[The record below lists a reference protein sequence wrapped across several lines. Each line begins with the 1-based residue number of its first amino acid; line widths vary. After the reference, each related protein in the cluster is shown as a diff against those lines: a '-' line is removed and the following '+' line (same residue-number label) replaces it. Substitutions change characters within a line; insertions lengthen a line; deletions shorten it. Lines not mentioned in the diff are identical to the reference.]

1 MPLTQKESRNVRL
14 LGNSGLNGFRNGG
27 QVTVLKRGGEYYA
40 FVGHMQGMGTT
51 IVNVTDPR
59 KPKVISQIPVP
70 ENTHSH
76 KVRVCGDVMLVNNEQ
91 LSGKKWEAGLRL
103 YDISDPARPI
113 ETSFFQT
120 AGKGVH
126 RFWVDCDKKLA
137 YISTEMDG
145 YLKAIFVVVDFS
157 NSRKPR
163 EVSRWWLP
171 GQWTEGGEKP
181 FWDTMKQSYH
191 HHHPIVLGG
200 RAYLGYWD
208 AGFVILDVSDIRKP
222 RLVSRGDYS
231 PAYGGVFHTALPLDR
246 PIMGRRWMIGFQ
258 ESILPPAREG
268 KKLMWVVDVTAEANP
283 VPVATFDVPVK
294 DPEKLDERFGPH
306 QPHEDV
312 HLKDNLVY
320 AAWFGGGLRV
330 VDISNPY
337 QPKEVGYYLP
347 RCECQKTVQTN
358 DVYVDDRG
366 LIYTIDRLERGL
378 DILEYTGPR
387 HGTK

>member
-1 MPLTQKESRNVRL
+1 MTLA
-14 LGNSGLNGFRNGG
+14 
-27 QVTVLKRGGEYYA
+27 KRGGEYYA

-51 IVNVTDPR
+51 IVNVTDPK

-91 LSGKKWEAGLRL
+91 LSGKNWEAGLRL
-103 YDISDPARPI
+103 YNITDPAKPI

-137 YISTEMDG
+137 YISTEMEG

-157 NSRKPR
+157 NPRKPR

-181 FWDTMKQSYH
+181 IWDTKKKSYH
-191 HHHPIVLGG
+191 HHHPIVLGN

-208 AGFVILDVSDIRKP
+208 AGFVILDISDIRKP
-222 RLVSRGDYS
+222 RFVSRSDYS
-231 PAYGGVFHTALPLDR
+231 PAYGGVFHTALPIDR
-246 PIMGRRWMIGFQ
+246 PIYGRRWMIGFQ
-258 ESILPPAREG
+258 ESLVPPTREG
-268 KKLMWVVDVTAEANP
+268 KKLMWVIDITAEENP
-283 VPVATFDVPVK
+283 VPVATFDVPAK
-294 DPEKLDERFGPH
+294 DPGKIDDRFGPH

-312 HLKDNLVY
+312 QLKDDLVY

-337 QPKEVGYYLP
+337 RPKEVGYFLP
-347 RCECQKTVQTN
+347 KCDRQRMVQTN

-366 LIYTIDRLERGL
+366 LIYTIDRLERGF

-387 HGTK
+387 HGIK